1 MTELADDLSKP
12 LSKEEMET
20 IRKAARD
27 EQSVRAR
34 FWEALARIARNTP
47 FAEDLVAAFYAATDP
62 NTELRVRATLLGAL
76 AYFILPLDFLPDFAP
91 LIGFSDDA
99 AVLALALKV
108 VADAITPAHRQ
119 KAKDKL
125 KA

>member
-62 NTELRVRATLLGAL
+62 NTEFRVRATLLGAL

>member
-1 MTELADDLSKP
+1 MTEFADDLSKP

-20 IRKAARD
+20 MRKAARD

-34 FWEALARIARNTP
+34 FWEALGRIARNTP

-62 NTELRVRATLLGAL
+62 NTELRVRATLFGAL

-119 KAKDKL
+119 KARDKL
-125 KA
+125 KP

>member
-99 AVLALALKV
+99 AVLALALKM